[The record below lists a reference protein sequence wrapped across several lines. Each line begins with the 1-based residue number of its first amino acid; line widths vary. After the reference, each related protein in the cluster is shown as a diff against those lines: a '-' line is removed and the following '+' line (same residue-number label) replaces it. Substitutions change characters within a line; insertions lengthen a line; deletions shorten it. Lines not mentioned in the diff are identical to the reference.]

1 MRPILFILKATF
13 YYNRVMKLIILAFI
27 LSLSL
32 HFFLFSSYKKNEE
45 TKQST
50 STSKNITKSKV
61 NFVKL
66 VSKPQQAV
74 EKIEPKIVPNEEP
87 KKIEPNQFKLVEAK
101 KIVPQSKIPIV
112 KKSERIIPKPVNKV
126 EVKPTPTKEVPIK
139 PQEKRKTIESK
150 SLENFL
156 LTEPTPLDQNM
167 LDDITRSYLRLYG
180 EEYNSFTKVQK
191 VYLQKN
197 LKNIGRI
204 TQKYL
209 RYPSIA
215 IRTGQQ
221 GMNIVEFFLH
231 PNGDIS
237 DLKLINSSGYSSL
250 DKNSIETIETA
261 YKDYPRPDE
270 KTKIKIYVYYK
281 LYWVKYEKLFI
292 IQGLQC

>member
-1 MRPILFILKATF
+1 
-13 YYNRVMKLIILAFI
+13 MKLIILAFI

-45 TKQST
+45 SKQSA

-66 VSKPQQAV
+66 VSKPQQVV
-74 EKIEPKIVPNEEP
+74 EKVEP
-87 KKIEPNQFKLVEAK
+87 KKVEIPKEAPKDFKVVEAK
-101 KIVPQSKIPIV
+101 KIIPQT
-112 KKSERIIPKPVNKV
+112 KKPAIKKATTIIPNPIKKV
-126 EVKPTPTKEVPIK
+126 EVKPSPTKNVPIK
-139 PQEKRKTIESK
+139 PQEKRQTIQKK

-156 LTEPTPLDQNM
+156 LNEPVPLDQNM
-167 LDDITRSYLRLYG
+167 LDDITKSYLRLYG

-231 PNGDIS
+231 PNGDIT
-237 DLKLINSSGYSSL
+237 DLKLVNSSGYSSL
-250 DKNSIETIETA
+250 DKNSIETIEIA

-281 LYWVKYEKLFI
+281 LY
-292 IQGLQC
+292 

>member
-1 MRPILFILKATF
+1 
-13 YYNRVMKLIILAFI
+13 MKLIILAFI

-32 HFFLFSSYKKNEE
+32 HFLLFSPFNEKKEQMNKPSTSKDINKSSINFVRILPKAQIKKTEKKVKVESKEEIVKKNE
-45 TKQST
+45 
-50 STSKNITKSKV
+50 N
-61 NFVKL
+61 
-66 VSKPQQAV
+66 
-74 EKIEPKIVPNEEP
+74 KIIVPKNYKKVEV
-87 KKIEPNQFKLVEAK
+87 KKIIPQK
-101 KIVPQSKIPIV
+101 KKSIV
-112 KKSERIIPKPVNKV
+112 KKVKKTIPKPIKKV

-139 PQEKRKTIESK
+139 KVVIKPQEKRKTIQKK

-156 LTEPTPLDQNM
+156 LAEPVPLDRNM
-167 LDDITRSYLRLYG
+167 LDDITKSYINLYG

-215 IRTGQQ
+215 VRTGQQ

-237 DLKLINSSGYSSL
+237 ELKLINSSGYGSL
-250 DKNSIETIETA
+250 DKNSVETIEIA
-261 YKDYPRPDE
+261 YKDYPRPKT

-281 LYWVKYEKLFI
+281 LY
-292 IQGLQC
+292 